1 MKTRGLRSQLEET
14 ALANYLRL
22 DVPLGDMSLGDMP
35 SDLDDISAM
44 DKYRPGHRAL
54 LVSRFCFALTGQ
66 TIQPIISPTALR
78 HLHPESLDY
87 VRHGS
92 LAKLTSVPADRSFL
106 TPLEKRNLVAPSY
119 HGYPSGC
126 VRGSRI
132 AAAGNAPQFQGPGPS
147 RQRVGMYVQGANGWL
162 RIRYIGVIRGGP
174 R

>member
-87 VRHGS
+87 VRRHLYRRIGHFS
-92 LAKLTSVPADRSFL
+92 PPLRNGIWWHQATMA
-106 TPLEKRNLVAPSY
+106 TP
-119 HGYPSGC
+119 
-126 VRGSRI
+126 
-132 AAAGNAPQFQGPGPS
+132 AAAYGDPALQQPEMHLNFRARDQAGKG
-147 RQRVGMYVQGANGWL
+147 
-162 RIRYIGVIRGGP
+162 
-174 R
+174 